1 MNSTQL
7 ANAFK
12 AACMAELEALK
23 PGNVHIF
30 ADGHGMTVQDFM
42 LSAEAASKVIGLP
55 NLSLGQRILTS
66 VQATQDAV
74 KINTNLGIILLC
86 APLIQTAI
94 AIALQPSRLTF
105 MQTLKLVL
113 ANTTI
118 TDAENAFA
126 AIRLANPAGLGESAQ
141 HDVRQTATCTLLAAM
156 QTAANRD
163 LVNVMLT
170 NEMLPN
176 DMIALQYTNN
186 FAQITESV
194 MLYQQALARW
204 QRPAWAVTAVHL
216 HFMAHYCDSHLVR
229 KYGETIAKL
238 VQNEALE
245 HESEF
250 LKTYNPK
257 NYLAP
262 LLQFDAALKKRGLNP
277 GTSAD
282 LTVATLLMAIL
293 LAYHPS

>member
-1 MNSTQL
+1 MTEADL

-42 LSAEAASKVIGLP
+42 ASAEVVSAVIAQP
-55 NLSLGQRILTS
+55 NLSLGQRILHS
-66 VQATQDAV
+66 VQATHKAV
-74 KINTNLGIILLC
+74 SVNTNLGIILLC
-86 APLIQTAI
+86 APLIHA
-94 AIALQPSRLTF
+94 ALHADETDFLTK
-105 MQTLKLVL
+105 LKTVLV
-113 ANTTI
+113 NSTVQ
-118 TDAENAFA
+118 DAEAVFA

-163 LVNVMLT
+163 LVNV
-170 NEMLPN
+170 MLPN

-250 LKTYNPK
+250 LKAYNPK

-262 LLQFDAALKKRGLNP
+262 LLKFDEALKKRGLNP

-293 LAYHPS
+293 LALP